1 MPDTSKVVF
10 EDVEHTILPVATLAA
25 KGMVWHFCTAESPD
39 GFASLRGVPFDGS
52 VPVRILIRK
61 KSASGLTYHVERI
74 VRTSW

>member
-10 EDVEHTILPVATLAA
+10 EDAEHTILPVATLAA

-52 VPVRILIRK
+52 VPV
-61 KSASGLTYHVERI
+61 AS
-74 VRTSW
+74 